1 MDMPRNRARRWLAGF
16 AKGIGA
22 LAMAAASLAAP
33 AQESYPARPIRII
46 VSFPPGGAVDTLI
59 RTISQDLAA
68 NLGQPIV
75 VENKPGGGAQ
85 IAAAALMT
93 APADGYTVLAAEIGA
108 FGINPTLYKNI
119 SYQPVRDFEG
129 IAMLV
134 RTPMV
139 MYGSVS
145 GRINSLGALKDSLA
159 AGANI
164 NYGSFGAGTAPH
176 ILGHLLAR
184 ANPRASFV
192 HVPYRGPQP
201 ATQGIMANEIDL
213 LFDGVPGTLNMT
225 RSGRGVALAVAAPRR
240 SEHLPDVP
248 TTAEIGYPQM
258 VMDLWIG
265 VVARKG
271 TPAPIISRLHD
282 AFEKAMS
289 NPETW
294 KRFSDLGYSSRVPMS
309 PTQFNAFIK
318 DEIDRYRPIIL
329 ETGAVVD

>member
-1 MDMPRNRARRWLAGF
+1 MDVQRNRSRRLLAAF
-16 AKGIGA
+16 ATGLMV
-22 LAMAAASLAAP
+22 LAATASLTAL
-33 AQESYPARPIRII
+33 AQESYPSKPIRII
-46 VSFPPGGAVDTLI
+46 VSFPPGGAVDNLI
-59 RTISQDLAA
+59 RTIQPGLTAQ
-68 NLGQPIV
+68 LGQPIV

-93 APADGYTVLAAEIGA
+93 APADGYTLLASEIGA

-129 IAMLV
+129 VSMLV

-139 MYGSVS
+139 MYGSTT
-145 GRINSLGALKDSLA
+145 GKINSVKALKDGLA
-159 AGANI
+159 AGDKV

-184 ANPRASFV
+184 ASPKASFV
-192 HVPYRGPQP
+192 HVPYKGPQP
-201 ATQGIMANEIDL
+201 ATQAIMANEIDL

-225 RSGRGVALAVAAPRR
+225 RNGRGVALAVAAPER
-240 SEHLPDVP
+240 SPFLPDVP
-248 TTAEIGYPQM
+248 TTTELGYPQM

-265 VVARKG
+265 VVGRKG
-271 TPAPIISRLHD
+271 TPAPVVAKLHD
-282 AFEKAMS
+282 AFEKAIS

-294 KRFSDLGYSSRVPMS
+294 KRFSDLGYSRVPMS
-309 PTQFNAFIK
+309 AAQFNTFIK
-318 DEIDRYRPIIL
+318 DEIERLRPTIV